1 MCILALT
8 SFGRIPHF
16 PCTGAELQH
25 AWRAWWRTMLCG
37 MLCRRPLPE
46 PVLLRKAAGMPQ
58 TVYIYPDGNLTLSA
72 KAEKASIAAPT
83 PSKSYQVSPLRIIVV
98 RASSYSVSICMAVE
112 GKEHL
117 RSHRRNMQSSPA
129 VAMRLSWCRAKS
141 TSLMGMEW
149 AWLMLPLCCIALKS
163 CSCTVRITFR
173 CIKMY
178 LTELR
183 L

>member
-1 MCILALT
+1 MYPGTDKLWQDPTLSMHRCRASACMEGMVADNAL
-8 SFGRIPHF
+8 R
-16 PCTGAELQH
+16 H
-25 AWRAWWRTMLCG
+25 A
-37 MLCRRPLPE
+37 CRRPLPE
-46 PVLLRKAAGMPQ
+46 PMLLRKAAGMPQ

-83 PSKSYQVSPLRIIVV
+83 PSKSYQISPLRIIVV

-141 TSLMGMEW
+141 ASLMGMEW

-163 CSCTVRITFR
+163 CSCKVRITFR